1 MAICD
6 LGENKVIF
14 EISRHGKIKFN
25 PQASIISTSREM
37 QTILEEIL
45 PKVAKYF
52 EELLREELMKRG

>member
-6 LGENKVIF
+6 VGENKVIF
-14 EISRHGKIKFN
+14 EISHHGKIQFN
-25 PQASIISTSREM
+25 PQASIISTSYEM
-37 QTILEEIL
+37 QTILGEIL